1 MSSVLTR
8 VLRIHPSRLATA
20 PALGLVE
27 ATAGRATVRID
38 GLVCGLCAARTQ
50 QALAAVPGVEAASV
64 DLGAGRAE
72 VWYATDGVIDEAA
85 LRRALDSVVVA
96 AGMRRWIERAM
107 RAVPTVP
114 VLGPLRSLSSARSA
128 RAR

>member
-96 AGMRRWIERAM
+96 AGMRRWIERA
-107 RAVPTVP
+107 VPAVP